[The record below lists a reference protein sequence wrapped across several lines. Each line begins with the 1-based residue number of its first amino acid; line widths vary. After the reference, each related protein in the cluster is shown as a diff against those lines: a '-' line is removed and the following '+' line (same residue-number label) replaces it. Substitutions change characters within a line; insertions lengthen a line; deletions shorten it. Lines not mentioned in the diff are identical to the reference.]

1 MKFINAYLLF
11 DGNCKEAMEFYA
23 KCLGAQLETM
33 PFSQAP
39 GTAKEAA
46 DRTIHARL
54 SKGDAVLMASD
65 CPPGMPVKVGENVQI
80 NVQCESDE
88 EIERYFGGLV
98 QDGTVRLPLQNMFW
112 GAKFG
117 MLTDKY
123 GVQWMFNYE
132 LPKK

>member
-1 MKFINAYLLF
+1 MKFINAYLIF
-11 DGNCKEAMEFYA
+11 DGNCKEVMEFYA
-23 KCLGAQLETM
+23 KCLGANLETV

-39 GTAKEAA
+39 GTPKEAA
-46 DRTIHARL
+46 DRTIHAKL

-65 CPPGMPVKVGENVQI
+65 NMPGMKVVLGDNVQI
-80 NVQCESDE
+80 NIQCESND
-88 EIERYFGGLV
+88 EIERFFAGLSEGGKV
-98 QDGTVRLPLQNMFW
+98 KLPLQDMFW

-123 GVQWMFNYE
+123 GIHWMFNYE